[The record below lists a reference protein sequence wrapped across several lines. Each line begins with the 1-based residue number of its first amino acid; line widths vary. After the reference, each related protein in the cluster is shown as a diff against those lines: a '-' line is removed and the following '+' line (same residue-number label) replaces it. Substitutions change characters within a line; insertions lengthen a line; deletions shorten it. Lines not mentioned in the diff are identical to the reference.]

1 MSLTAV
7 FCCFAYSH
15 GMISFETK
23 DALESS
29 MEWVLKHWLLILLLT
44 AYTVFLLTN
53 AYRGAIRSE
62 GITDFFVGGRQ
73 MGGIAIGVSFFATF
87 ASTNSYIGHAG
98 KAYAYGA
105 PWLIMAA
112 MLVLFSYFS
121 WRWIGPAVREM
132 AGRWDALTIP
142 DLLGSLYEPEK
153 TGNVGPVR
161 ILSAVVIV
169 FSSLLYLIAIFKGA
183 GHLFEQFLGVPYE
196 VAVGI
201 TLAIVVAYTS
211 IGGFVSVVRTDILQG
226 ILMVLGSIT
235 IFYFVTEAAGGV
247 TAISRLADNP
257 ETDFVFE
264 WNGGIPFAVLIGIA
278 LSGALK
284 LLVDPRQVSRFYALR
299 DERALKQGMWVAVAG
314 LAIVQF
320 CIFPVGLYAHL
331 LMDGVTDTDVIV
343 PSLINR
349 ETIFPIW
356 ASDFL
361 ILAIVA
367 AAMSS
372 MDSVLL
378 VASSTLYK
386 NLVMPF
392 RPSRNPLTFTR
403 VVVIGTAIFSAI
415 LALNPPGDIVEI
427 TIFSGSLYAVCFFP
441 AIVIGIHWNK
451 RYSPAV
457 IGSMLIG
464 VATLLIW
471 IYLGLRSI
479 VHEVFPAL
487 TMSVLVFCFISMLSR
502 FGLNDNSQ

>member
-1 MSLTAV
+1 MDW
-7 FCCFAYSH
+7 FF
-15 GMISFETK
+15 
-23 DALESS
+23 
-29 MEWVLKHWLLILLLT
+29 KHWLLIVLLLF
-44 AYTVFLLTN
+44 YIGLLLNN
-53 AYRGAIRSE
+53 AYRGATESK
-62 GITDFFVGGRQ
+62 GISDFFVGGRR
-73 MGGIAIGVSFFATF
+73 MGGFAIGISFYATF

-112 MLVLFSYFS
+112 MLVFFTYLS
-121 WRWIGPAVREM
+121 WRWIGPKVRDL

-142 DLLGSLYEPEK
+142 DLLGSRYENEQK
-153 TGNVGPVR
+153 KGKGLVR
-161 ILSAVVIV
+161 IFSALVIV

-183 GHLFEQFLGVPYE
+183 GHLFEQFLEVPYE

-201 TLAIVVAYTS
+201 TLVIVVLYTS
-211 IGGFVSVVRTDILQG
+211 IGGFVSVVRTDVLQG
-226 ILMVLGSIT
+226 ILMVMGSIT
-235 IFYFVTEAAGGV
+235 IFYFVTQAAGGV
-247 TAISRLADNP
+247 LAISQLAERP
-257 ETDFVFE
+257 ESAFVFE

-284 LLVDPRQVSRFYALR
+284 LFVDPRQVSRFYALR
-299 DERALKQGMWVAVAG
+299 DERAIRQGMWVAVIG

-331 LMDGVTDTDVIV
+331 LMEGVTDTDVIV
-343 PSLINR
+343 PTLINR
-349 ETIFPIW
+349 EAIFPVW

-392 RPSRNPLTFTR
+392 KQSKNPIVFTR
-403 VVVIGTAIFSAI
+403 MTIVLTAIFSAA

-441 AIVIGIHWNK
+441 AIVIGLYWN
-451 RYSPAV
+451 RGNETAV
-457 IGSMLIG
+457 IASMFVG
-464 VATLLIW
+464 VSVLLLW
-471 IYLGLRSI
+471 IYVDLRSAL
-479 VHEVFPAL
+479 HEVFPAL
-487 TMSVLVFCFISMLSR
+487 LVSILVYWLVSL
-502 FGLNDNSQ
+502 FGKANYSDSAR